1 MKVSISTAAKM
12 VGIERSTLY
21 RHIEEKSITVE
32 DKDSKRPKIDVS
44 ELIRVYGD
52 KVKTLDQIETGQDN
66 KQTDKVSH
74 QTASNTSIEDKIE
87 LEILKERLK
96 NFEKLHETEKGRLE
110 EQIEMLKSAL
120 ESEKQE
126 KRTATAFLTDQRQD
140 KSKIEELEK
149 TVQSLFEQKNQR
161 FWQSIFRKKTA

>member
-21 RHIEEKSITVE
+21 RHIEEKSISVE

-52 KVKTLDQIETGQDN
+52 KVKTLEQLKTEQPE
-66 KQTDKVSH
+66 KVSH
-74 QTASNTSIEDKIE
+74 TTSSDTSIQEKIE
-87 LEILKERLK
+87 LETLKERLK
-96 NFEKLHETEKGRLE
+96 NFEQLHSTEKKRLE
-110 EQIEMLKSAL
+110 EQIEMLKEVI
-120 ESEKQE
+120 ESERQE
-126 KRTATAFLTDQRQD
+126 KRAATALLTDQRQD
-140 KSKIEELEK
+140 KSKIDELEK
-149 TVQSLFEQKNQR
+149 SIQSIIQQKNQG